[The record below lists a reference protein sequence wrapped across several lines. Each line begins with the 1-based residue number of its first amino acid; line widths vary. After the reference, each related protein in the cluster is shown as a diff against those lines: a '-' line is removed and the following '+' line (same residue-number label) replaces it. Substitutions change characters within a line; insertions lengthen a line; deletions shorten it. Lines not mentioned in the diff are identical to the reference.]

1 MAGLSRIAK
10 ILAGIALGI
19 VVLVVAAFGA
29 LQTRPAKNWLAAEA
43 AASLS
48 GEGMNAQIGRIEG
61 TVPFDMRLDEL
72 RLADTAGEFLAVRNV
87 AFAVAPRALLHRRVE
102 ITRLSIDEIAFARP
116 PATQP
121 KAVPSQPMNLL
132 DMLHLPVAVALD
144 ELTIGAIRLGAPV
157 LGEPVALSVSGVS
170 SLVGGGASARVAVR
184 RIDGGSGQADL
195 TLALSGKPAQLR
207 LALDIAEPSGLLLD
221 RLLARSDRPPLTV
234 SLKGDGPLSD
244 WRGTLAAS
252 AGDLAHLGADL
263 TIAEGDEYRLGAQ
276 GRVTAAKLAPPDF
289 AAMLGDDIAFTLALR
304 DSAAGV
310 ISIDK
315 LSVAAAAATLEGSGQ
330 YDGGAQSLAGTAT
343 LAAADLAPFSA
354 VAGMALSGAGQL
366 RVSASGTPQRP
377 QADITVEATAPHAG
391 GNGADRARAQLR
403 LTSRG
408 DSADPATRWVIGG
421 CG

>member
-1 MAGLSRIAK
+1 
-10 ILAGIALGI
+10 
-19 VVLVVAAFGA
+19 
-29 LQTRPAKNWLAAEA
+29 
-43 AASLS
+43 
-48 GEGMNAQIGRIEG
+48 
-61 TVPFDMRLDEL
+61 
-72 RLADTAGEFLAVRNV
+72 
-87 AFAVAPRALLHRRVE
+87 
-102 ITRLSIDEIAFARP
+102 
-116 PATQP
+116 
-121 KAVPSQPMNLL
+121 MNLV
-132 DMLHLPVAVALD
+132 DMLHVPVAGARD
-144 ELTIGAIRLGAPV
+144 ELMIGAIRLGAPV

-421 CG
+421 EAASRISLRPPATSQPGSAARSRGILPARPIAAASGLKSPISA